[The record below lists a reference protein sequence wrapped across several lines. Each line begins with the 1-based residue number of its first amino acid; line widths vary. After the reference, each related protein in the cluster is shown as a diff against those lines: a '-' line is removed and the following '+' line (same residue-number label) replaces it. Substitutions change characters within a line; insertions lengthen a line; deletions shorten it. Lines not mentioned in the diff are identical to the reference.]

1 MGRPVGEKIASGSGD
16 FGSLAAT
23 ATRSHTMSMSGIAPE
38 SAVGAGGHS
47 MGTSSLSYCNTM
59 FLDVMH
65 SDGLLVSAKGLG
77 IEHVILNLIQVLIHA
92 Y

>member
-1 MGRPVGEKIASGSGD
+1 MGPVGEKIASGSGD
-16 FGSLAAT
+16 SGSLAT
-23 ATRSHTMSMSGIAPE
+23 ATRSHAMSMSGMAPE

>member
-1 MGRPVGEKIASGSGD
+1 MRKVCPRTGSDGPGD
-16 FGSLAAT
+16 SGSLASAI
-23 ATRSHTMSMSGIAPE
+23 MSMSGMAPE
-38 SAVGAGGHS
+38 STVGAGGHS

-77 IEHVILNLIQVLIHA
+77 IEHVILNLIQVLIPLIHA